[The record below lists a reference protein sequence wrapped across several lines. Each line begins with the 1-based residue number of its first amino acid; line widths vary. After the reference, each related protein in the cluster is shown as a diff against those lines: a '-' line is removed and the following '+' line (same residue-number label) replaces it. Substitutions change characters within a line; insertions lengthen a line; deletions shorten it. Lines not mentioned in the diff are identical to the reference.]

1 MAELPVPAKVFFHDF
16 SMDVSDYSVS
26 RFGSPVGAF
35 PGMPNEEG
43 RRRYIAF
50 LYGCDVRAGDLLVC
64 GEDEYHVTKVETD
77 TYRGE
82 PSMVKA
88 FY

>member
-1 MAELPVPAKVFFHDF
+1 MADLPVPAKIFFRDF

-26 RFGSPVGAF
+26 RRGSPVGVF
-35 PGMPNEEG
+35 PGMPNTESG
-43 RRRYIAF
+43 KDYIAF
-50 LYGCDVRAGDLLVC
+50 LYGCDVRAGDLLTR
-64 GEDEYHVTKVETD
+64 GEDVYSVIEVETD